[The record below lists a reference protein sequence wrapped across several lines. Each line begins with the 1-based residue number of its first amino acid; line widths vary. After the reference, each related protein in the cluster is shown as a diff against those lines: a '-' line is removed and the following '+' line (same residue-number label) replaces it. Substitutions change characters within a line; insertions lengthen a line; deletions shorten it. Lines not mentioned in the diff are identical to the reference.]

1 MTKILAAQHVF
12 WTIGLKRIGLRHKRL
27 KFVLKWFVFLT
38 AIEHRKLRFTS
49 LTFFIVDKAKDCHYN
64 LLLSGK
70 SNNVIKD
77 GLKAQYSHSPGQ
89 RPG

>member
-1 MTKILAAQHVF
+1 MIKFPSSQHNF
-12 WTIGLKRIGLRHKRL
+12 WTIVLKRIGRRHKRL
-27 KFVLKWFVFLT
+27 KFVLKWFDFLT
-38 AIEHRKLRFTS
+38 AIEHLKLRFTS

-70 SNNVIKD
+70 TNNVIKD